1 MNRQIAL
8 LLKGFDGA
16 RIDLTGVPGFRADGP
31 PANDWRPDRPFPV
44 LKIAGA
50 FVMFA
55 GAVAGVCVFFWMV
68 IG

>member
-1 MNRQIAL
+1 MNM
-8 LLKGFDGA
+8 
-16 RIDLTGVPGFRADGP
+16 RIDLTGIPGFKADGP

-50 FVMFA
+50 FLMFV
-55 GAVAGVCVFFWMV
+55 GAVAMACVGLWMA